1 MGMPQLPTRLNTPSD
16 ISSLTFQLLVIIYS
30 GANWKLVFL
39 WNSYFI
45 LKVVSCK
52 WEIVVKGLC
61 SSCIYKRI
69 LVNLNTSVLLAFLN
83 NQPKFKYLRIKVF
96 DHASYTKHE
105 GYWVPGTYTIKTSNS
120 PAIMDPAL

>member
-1 MGMPQLPTRLNTPSD
+1 MWECLSYPQDLIHPLILAVSPFNFW
-16 ISSLTFQLLVIIYS
+16 SLFYS

-105 GYWVPGTYTIKTSNS
+105 GY
-120 PAIMDPAL
+120 